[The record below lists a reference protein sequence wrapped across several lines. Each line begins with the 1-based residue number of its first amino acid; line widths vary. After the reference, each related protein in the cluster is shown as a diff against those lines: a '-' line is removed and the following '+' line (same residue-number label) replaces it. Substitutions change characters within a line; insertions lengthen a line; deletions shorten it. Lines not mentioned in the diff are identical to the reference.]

1 VCPSL
6 NIFGIYDAGKV
17 FHPEF
22 GAGRGR
28 ELVDASAVSF

>member
-1 VCPSL
+1 MCPSL
-6 NIFGIYDAGKV
+6 NIFGIYDSGKV
-17 FHPEF
+17 SHAEF